1 MIGFI
6 ALIGQRIWFI
16 LIIVP
21 LILKSIA
28 LPRTRLHPFHLVLF
42 VSWPVDGIIRGDV
55 LASLRAAKKITSA
68 FTCVVP
74 QVQVNPCMQ
83 VAIWGSYL
91 LLGPKGPKHL
101 PTMESHMQTI
111 LCVDDEPTQ
120 LMLLRLALTRA
131 GYQVLEA
138 PDGQKGIEMALE
150 HKPALII
157 MDLMMPVMDGAT
169 AIWHIKQKLP
179 QIPILVLSAYTRGD
193 QAQRALEAGA
203 AEMIS
208 KSLILTELIDKVNTY
223 LR

>member
-1 MIGFI
+1 
-6 ALIGQRIWFI
+6 
-16 LIIVP
+16 
-21 LILKSIA
+21 
-28 LPRTRLHPFHLVLF
+28 
-42 VSWPVDGIIRGDV
+42 
-55 LASLRAAKKITSA
+55 
-68 FTCVVP
+68 
-74 QVQVNPCMQ
+74 
-83 VAIWGSYL
+83 
-91 LLGPKGPKHL
+91 
-101 PTMESHMQTI
+101 MQTI

-138 PDGQKGIEMALE
+138 PDGQKGIEMAFE

-169 AIWHIKQKLP
+169 AISHIKQKMP
-179 QIPILVLSAYTRGD
+179 QMPILVLSAYTRGD

-203 AEMIS
+203 AELIS